1 MTAPFLVPPPPT
13 HTYVPISEGTEVR
26 RTVIPVHI
34 DNQIPARIVVNQPPT
49 IPQNVIVPG
58 SSSTYNQQSDEAY
71 EILLREYERL
81 YEKLSK

>member
-1 MTAPFLVPPPPT
+1 MVPTATTT
-13 HTYVPISEGTEVR
+13 HTYVPISEGTEIR

-34 DNQIPARIVVNQPPT
+34 DNQIPAKIVVNQPPT
-49 IPQNVIVPG
+49 TPQNLIAHEP
-58 SSSTYNQQSDEAY
+58 SSVNIQHSDEAY